1 MSDDARPP
9 TDGPIPA
16 AGPEAMRAAMAS
28 YIRAI
33 HQAYLETVS
42 GRITT
47 DGLEALP
54 LAGTPFTVFAVGAGQ
69 LHVIATRDQ
78 TLEPDPREVWVE
90 ESLGPLAWS
99 VRFLDP
105 VVLPALGLVDD
116 TGPSGGRTILEA
128 LGVQTVVY
136 QLTSSLEGALSPH
149 QASHAGAGLANAHLR
164 ASGQAGARNS
174 AGTDGGG
181 SEDA

>member
-1 MSDDARPP
+1 
-9 TDGPIPA
+9 
-16 AGPEAMRAAMAS
+16 MAS

-47 DGLEALP
+47 DDLDALP
-54 LAGTPFTVFAVGAGQ
+54 LAGAPFTVFAVGAGQ
-69 LHVIATRDQ
+69 LHVIATRDR
-78 TLEPDPREVWVE
+78 TLEPDPREVRFE
-90 ESLGPLAWS
+90 EALGPLAWS

-116 TGPSGGRTILEA
+116 AGPSGGRTILEA
-128 LGVQTVVY
+128 LGVQTVLY

-149 QASHAGAGLANAHLR
+149 QASHAGAGLANTHLR
-164 ASGQAGARNS
+164 ASGKASETPSDS
-174 AGTDGGG
+174 AGNAGGG
-181 SEDA
+181 PEDA